1 MEISDIIQNN
11 QDTKVIS
18 KQKQRT
24 TDVHCTNPIF
34 KGNCVIKYSGSEDN
48 DIFEKPMDKKEQMAM
63 FFSYLF

>member
-1 MEISDIIQNN
+1 MQTRIFNN
-11 QDTKVIS
+11 QDIMI
-18 KQKQRT
+18 QKKEQRT

-63 FFSYLF
+63 FFSYIF